1 MASASAQ
8 VDLLTGQAQSYYFFD
23 PDDATGLRQEQDDDW
38 REEQLYVPGALVEQS
53 ASSPTTPP
61 SSTDE
66 VRLRLATGEVVRGS
80 SMGLQ
85 RGDPQRQRS
94 QQFDVATTHCT
105 HCEQYREDGEC
116 ERGDAELKCH
126 AGPQRKTASPPE

>member
-23 PDDATGLRQEQDDDW
+23 PDDAIGLRQEQDDDW

-66 VRLRLATGEVVRGS
+66 VRLRLATGEVVRVT

-85 RGDPQRQRS
+85 RVDPQDTIGVPDILLLNNFSEKSLLHTLRVRYEPNHF
-94 QQFDVATTHCT
+94 QQTMCT
-105 HCEQYREDGEC
+105 
-116 ERGDAELKCH
+116 
-126 AGPQRKTASPPE
+126 